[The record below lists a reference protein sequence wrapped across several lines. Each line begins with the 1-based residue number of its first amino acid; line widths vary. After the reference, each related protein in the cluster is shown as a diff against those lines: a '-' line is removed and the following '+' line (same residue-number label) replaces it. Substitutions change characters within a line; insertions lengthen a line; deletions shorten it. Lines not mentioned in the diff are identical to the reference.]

1 MASGFCE
8 DCSRLL
14 EEFNFHL
21 RKVCR
26 EFERKIKPIFREL
39 CECTCFS
46 VSPESSYLRRKRS
59 LSLNDEE
66 LQLHEEERLQTLSRL
81 SASED
86 IELQKTAAMFY
97 LQLSHPLNSPLPDAL
112 LEPVMNLLLS
122 PDLDVQKTISLALVN
137 LLVKNNVCRA
147 SVVEMGML
155 VPLLDLIRSG
165 DSSAQSHSCACV
177 CLLASSESSREAVM
191 LEGVKPLLAL
201 AKSYDP
207 REQQVAS
214 WALLH
219 LTHSDWSRG
228 LLGEAGGFPVL
239 VLLLQGSDSEVQF
252 YSCSALCNI
261 SSARELHP
269 KLLSIG
275 SHFLLKSLLTL
286 ASSSVQKNSMQA
298 CRCLQTLSQNDLI
311 QEQLMELDCVLL
323 CVDLIQEQLMELDCV
338 LLCVDLIQEQLME
351 LDCVLLCVDLI
362 QEQLMELDCVLLC
375 VDLIQEQLMEL
386 DCVLLC
392 VDLIQEQLM
401 ELDCVLLCVDLIQEQ
416 LMELDFLL
424 LCVDL
429 IQEQLMELDFLLLC
443 VDLIQEQLMELDF
456 LLLCVDLIQEQL
468 MELDCVL
475 LCVDLIQEQL
485 MELDCVLCV
494 DLIQEQL
501 MELDCVLLCVDLIQ
515 EQLMELDC
523 VLLCVDLIQEQ
534 LMDPDCVLLC
544 VDLIQ
549 EQLMELDCVLLCVDL
564 IQEQLM
570 ELDCVLLCVDLI
582 QEQLME
588 LDCVLLCVDLIQE
601 QLMELDCVLLCV
613 DLIQEQLMD
622 PDCVLLC
629 VDLIQEQLME
639 LDCVV
644 VRRSDP
650 GAADGSGLCVV
661 VCRSDPG
668 AADGARLCV
677 VVCRSDPG
685 AADGAGLCVVVRR
698 SDPGAADGAG
708 LCVVVCRSDPGAAD
722 GAGLC
727 VVVCRSDPGAADGA
741 GLCGVVRRSD
751 PGAADGAGLC
761 VVVCRSD
768 PGAADGAGLYLIQ
781 EQLMELDCVLPLQS
795 LLKTSSAEWRES
807 AVTLLS
813 ALTSHTPNKAVLVSE
828 GLLEEVGQ
836 LLLRPTCS
844 SVIITH
850 SCRIITGLSGCSE
863 GQQAVTEARCSSG
876 LLGAL
881 LSPSLTDDTLIHL
894 TSCLQN
900 LMTQHPLQSE
910 LSVMITSEHVSR
922 LVKLSGRS
930 QNPQLSYNSA
940 AVISRLEVTGETVQL
955 LKPHYVA
962 MLEYLSVFLKNKDL
976 KFQQLGLVT
985 ISNLKTD
992 GDFSSLLSGGEVE
1005 DQLRTVHDQTE
1016 ETRRLLQTIHPL
1028 SPSPVHPLL
1037 PPHKH

>member
-97 LQLSHPLNSPLPDAL
+97 LQLSHHLNSPLPDAL

-122 PDLDVQKTISLALVN
+122 SDLDVQKTISLALVN
-137 LLVKNNVCRA
+137 LLVKNTVCRA
-147 SVVEMGML
+147 SLVEMGML

-177 CLLASSESSREAVM
+177 CLLASLSREAVM

-298 CRCLQTLSQNDLI
+298 CRCLRTLSQNDLI
-311 QEQLMELDCVLL
+311 
-323 CVDLIQEQLMELDCV
+323 
-338 LLCVDLIQEQLME
+338 
-351 LDCVLLCVDLI
+351 
-362 QEQLMELDCVLLC
+362 
-375 VDLIQEQLMEL
+375 
-386 DCVLLC
+386 
-392 VDLIQEQLM
+392 
-401 ELDCVLLCVDLIQEQ
+401 
-416 LMELDFLL
+416 
-424 LCVDL
+424 
-429 IQEQLMELDFLLLC
+429 
-443 VDLIQEQLMELDF
+443 
-456 LLLCVDLIQEQL
+456 
-468 MELDCVL
+468 
-475 LCVDLIQEQL
+475 
-485 MELDCVLCV
+485 
-494 DLIQEQL
+494 
-501 MELDCVLLCVDLIQ
+501 
-515 EQLMELDC
+515 
-523 VLLCVDLIQEQ
+523 
-534 LMDPDCVLLC
+534 
-544 VDLIQ
+544 
-549 EQLMELDCVLLCVDL
+549 
-564 IQEQLM
+564 
-570 ELDCVLLCVDLI
+570 
-582 QEQLME
+582 
-588 LDCVLLCVDLIQE
+588 
-601 QLMELDCVLLCV
+601 
-613 DLIQEQLMD
+613 
-622 PDCVLLC
+622 
-629 VDLIQEQLME
+629 
-639 LDCVV
+639 
-644 VRRSDP
+644 R
-650 GAADGSGLCVV
+650 
-661 VCRSDPG
+661 
-668 AADGARLCV
+668 
-677 VVCRSDPG
+677 
-685 AADGAGLCVVVRR
+685 
-698 SDPGAADGAG
+698 
-708 LCVVVCRSDPGAAD
+708 
-722 GAGLC
+722 
-727 VVVCRSDPGAADGA
+727 
-741 GLCGVVRRSD
+741 
-751 PGAADGAGLC
+751 
-761 VVVCRSD
+761 
-768 PGAADGAGLYLIQ
+768 

-795 LLKTSSAEWRES
+795 LLKTPSAEWRES

-850 SCRIITGLSGCSE
+850 SCSIITGLSGCSE

-900 LMTQHPLQSE
+900 LMTQHPLKSE

-922 LVKLSGRS
+922 LVNLSGRS
-930 QNPQLSYNSA
+930 QNPQLSYNGA
-940 AVISRLEVTGETVQL
+940 AVISRLEVTGETLQL

-962 MLEYLSVFLKNKDL
+962 MLEYLSEFLKNKDL

-1016 ETRRLLQTIHPL
+1016 ETRRLLQTIQPL

>member
-46 VSPESSYLRRKRS
+46 VSPESSYLRRKRRKRS

-66 LQLHEEERLQTLSRL
+66 LQLHEEESLQTLSRL

-97 LQLSHPLNSPLPDAL
+97 LQLSHHLNSPLPDAL

-122 PDLDVQKTISLALVN
+122 SDLDVQKTISLSLVN

-177 CLLASSESSREAVM
+177 CLLASSESNREAVM

-214 WALLH
+214 WALLL
-219 LTHSDWSRG
+219 LTHSDWSRR
-228 LLGEAGGFPVL
+228 LLGDAGGFPVL

-261 SSARELHP
+261 SSARELHR

-311 QEQLMELDCVLL
+311 QEQLMELDCVL
-323 CVDLIQEQLMELDCV
+323 
-338 LLCVDLIQEQLME
+338 
-351 LDCVLLCVDLI
+351 
-362 QEQLMELDCVLLC
+362 
-375 VDLIQEQLMEL
+375 
-386 DCVLLC
+386 
-392 VDLIQEQLM
+392 
-401 ELDCVLLCVDLIQEQ
+401 
-416 LMELDFLL
+416 
-424 LCVDL
+424 
-429 IQEQLMELDFLLLC
+429 
-443 VDLIQEQLMELDF
+443 
-456 LLLCVDLIQEQL
+456 
-468 MELDCVL
+468 
-475 LCVDLIQEQL
+475 
-485 MELDCVLCV
+485 
-494 DLIQEQL
+494 
-501 MELDCVLLCVDLIQ
+501 
-515 EQLMELDC
+515 
-523 VLLCVDLIQEQ
+523 
-534 LMDPDCVLLC
+534 
-544 VDLIQ
+544 
-549 EQLMELDCVLLCVDL
+549 
-564 IQEQLM
+564 
-570 ELDCVLLCVDLI
+570 
-582 QEQLME
+582 
-588 LDCVLLCVDLIQE
+588 
-601 QLMELDCVLLCV
+601 
-613 DLIQEQLMD
+613 
-622 PDCVLLC
+622 
-629 VDLIQEQLME
+629 
-639 LDCVV
+639 
-644 VRRSDP
+644 
-650 GAADGSGLCVV
+650 
-661 VCRSDPG
+661 
-668 AADGARLCV
+668 
-677 VVCRSDPG
+677 
-685 AADGAGLCVVVRR
+685 
-698 SDPGAADGAG
+698 
-708 LCVVVCRSDPGAAD
+708 
-722 GAGLC
+722 
-727 VVVCRSDPGAADGA
+727 
-741 GLCGVVRRSD
+741 
-751 PGAADGAGLC
+751 
-761 VVVCRSD
+761 
-768 PGAADGAGLYLIQ
+768 
-781 EQLMELDCVLPLQS
+781 PLQP

-836 LLLRPTCS
+836 LLLHPTCS

-850 SCRIITGLSGCSE
+850 SCRIITDLSSCSE
-863 GQQAVTEARCSSG
+863 GQQAVMEARCLSG

-940 AVISRLEVTGETVQL
+940 AVISRLEMTGETLQL

-962 MLEYLSVFLKNKDL
+962 MLEYLSVLLQNKDL

-1016 ETRRLLQTIHPL
+1016 ETRRLLQTIQPL
-1028 SPSPVHPLL
+1028 SPSPVHPLQ
-1037 PPHKH
+1037 PPHQWLR

>member
-1 MASGFCE
+1 MKDTQQKTSLRHAAQVPSFFSAGETVMASGFCE

-97 LQLSHPLNSPLPDAL
+97 LQLSHHLNSPLPDAL

-122 PDLDVQKTISLALVN
+122 SDLDVQKTISLALVN

-298 CRCLQTLSQNDLI
+298 CRCLQTLSQNG
-311 QEQLMELDCVLL
+311 
-323 CVDLIQEQLMELDCV
+323 
-338 LLCVDLIQEQLME
+338 
-351 LDCVLLCVDLI
+351 
-362 QEQLMELDCVLLC
+362 
-375 VDLIQEQLMEL
+375 
-386 DCVLLC
+386 
-392 VDLIQEQLM
+392 
-401 ELDCVLLCVDLIQEQ
+401 
-416 LMELDFLL
+416 
-424 LCVDL
+424 
-429 IQEQLMELDFLLLC
+429 
-443 VDLIQEQLMELDF
+443 
-456 LLLCVDLIQEQL
+456 
-468 MELDCVL
+468 
-475 LCVDLIQEQL
+475 
-485 MELDCVLCV
+485 
-494 DLIQEQL
+494 
-501 MELDCVLLCVDLIQ
+501 
-515 EQLMELDC
+515 
-523 VLLCVDLIQEQ
+523 
-534 LMDPDCVLLC
+534 
-544 VDLIQ
+544 
-549 EQLMELDCVLLCVDL
+549 
-564 IQEQLM
+564 
-570 ELDCVLLCVDLI
+570 
-582 QEQLME
+582 
-588 LDCVLLCVDLIQE
+588 
-601 QLMELDCVLLCV
+601 
-613 DLIQEQLMD
+613 
-622 PDCVLLC
+622 
-629 VDLIQEQLME
+629 
-639 LDCVV
+639 
-644 VRRSDP
+644 SP
-650 GAADGSGLCVV
+650 GERGSAGGSGSAASSSHMQL
-661 VCRSDPG
+661 RHHHTQLQDHHWPERLQRGSADP
-668 AADGARLCV
+668 
-677 VVCRSDPG
+677 
-685 AADGAGLCVVVRR
+685 
-698 SDPGAADGAG
+698 
-708 LCVVVCRSDPGAAD
+708 
-722 GAGLC
+722 
-727 VVVCRSDPGAADGA
+727 
-741 GLCGVVRRSD
+741 
-751 PGAADGAGLC
+751 
-761 VVVCRSD
+761 
-768 PGAADGAGLYLIQ
+768 
-781 EQLMELDCVLPLQS
+781 
-795 LLKTSSAEWRES
+795 LK
-807 AVTLLS
+807 
-813 ALTSHTPNKAVLVSE
+813 
-828 GLLEEVGQ
+828 
-836 LLLRPTCS
+836 
-844 SVIITH
+844 
-850 SCRIITGLSGCSE
+850 
-863 GQQAVTEARCSSG
+863 
-876 LLGAL
+876 
-881 LSPSLTDDTLIHL
+881 
-894 TSCLQN
+894 
-900 LMTQHPLQSE
+900 SE

-962 MLEYLSVFLKNKDL
+962 MLEYLAVFLKNKDL

-985 ISNLKTD
+985 ISNLQTGLYSTEQKKSRSRKTPLQFVD
-992 GDFSSLLSGGEVE
+992 G
-1005 DQLRTVHDQTE
+1005 
-1016 ETRRLLQTIHPL
+1016 P
-1028 SPSPVHPLL
+1028 
-1037 PPHKH
+1037 

>member
-26 EFERKIKPIFREL
+26 EFERKIKTIFREL

-46 VSPESSYLRRKRS
+46 VSPESSYLRKRRRKRR

-66 LQLHEEERLQTLSRL
+66 LQLHDEESLQTLSRL

-97 LQLSHPLNSPLPDAL
+97 LQLSHHLKSPLPDAL

-122 PDLDVQKTISLALVN
+122 SDLDVQKTISLSLVN

-155 VPLLDLIRSG
+155 VPILDLIRSG

-177 CLLASSESSREAVM
+177 CLLASSESNREAVM

-219 LTHSDWSRG
+219 LTHSDWSRR
-228 LLGEAGGFPVL
+228 LLGDAGGFPVL
-239 VLLLQGSDSEVQF
+239 VLLLQASDSEVQF

-298 CRCLQTLSQNDLI
+298 CRCLHTLSQNDLI
-311 QEQLMELDCVLL
+311 QEQLMDLDCL
-323 CVDLIQEQLMELDCV
+323 
-338 LLCVDLIQEQLME
+338 
-351 LDCVLLCVDLI
+351 
-362 QEQLMELDCVLLC
+362 
-375 VDLIQEQLMEL
+375 
-386 DCVLLC
+386 
-392 VDLIQEQLM
+392 
-401 ELDCVLLCVDLIQEQ
+401 
-416 LMELDFLL
+416 
-424 LCVDL
+424 
-429 IQEQLMELDFLLLC
+429 
-443 VDLIQEQLMELDF
+443 
-456 LLLCVDLIQEQL
+456 
-468 MELDCVL
+468 
-475 LCVDLIQEQL
+475 
-485 MELDCVLCV
+485 
-494 DLIQEQL
+494 
-501 MELDCVLLCVDLIQ
+501 
-515 EQLMELDC
+515 
-523 VLLCVDLIQEQ
+523 
-534 LMDPDCVLLC
+534 
-544 VDLIQ
+544 
-549 EQLMELDCVLLCVDL
+549 
-564 IQEQLM
+564 
-570 ELDCVLLCVDLI
+570 
-582 QEQLME
+582 
-588 LDCVLLCVDLIQE
+588 
-601 QLMELDCVLLCV
+601 
-613 DLIQEQLMD
+613 
-622 PDCVLLC
+622 
-629 VDLIQEQLME
+629 
-639 LDCVV
+639 
-644 VRRSDP
+644 
-650 GAADGSGLCVV
+650 
-661 VCRSDPG
+661 
-668 AADGARLCV
+668 
-677 VVCRSDPG
+677 
-685 AADGAGLCVVVRR
+685 
-698 SDPGAADGAG
+698 
-708 LCVVVCRSDPGAAD
+708 
-722 GAGLC
+722 
-727 VVVCRSDPGAADGA
+727 
-741 GLCGVVRRSD
+741 
-751 PGAADGAGLC
+751 
-761 VVVCRSD
+761 
-768 PGAADGAGLYLIQ
+768 
-781 EQLMELDCVLPLQS
+781 LPLQS
-795 LLKTSSAEWRES
+795 LLKTSSAVWRES

-836 LLLRPTCS
+836 LLLHPTCS

-850 SCRIITGLSGCSE
+850 SCRIITDLSSCSE
-863 GQQAVTEARCSSG
+863 GQQQAEMEARCLSG

-881 LSPSLTDDTLIHL
+881 LSPSLTDDTLMHL

-900 LMTQHPLQSE
+900 LMTQHPLKSE

-922 LVKLSGRS
+922 LVKLSGQT

-940 AVISRLEVTGETVQL
+940 AVISRLEMTGETVQL
-955 LKPHYVA
+955 LKPHYVT

-976 KFQQLGLVT
+976 KFQQLGIVT

-1016 ETRRLLQTIHPL
+1016 ETRRLLQTIQPL

-1037 PPHKH
+1037 PRHKH

>member
-97 LQLSHPLNSPLPDAL
+97 LQLSHHLNSPLPDAL

-311 QEQLMELDCVLL
+311 QEQLMELDCVL
-323 CVDLIQEQLMELDCV
+323 
-338 LLCVDLIQEQLME
+338 
-351 LDCVLLCVDLI
+351 
-362 QEQLMELDCVLLC
+362 
-375 VDLIQEQLMEL
+375 
-386 DCVLLC
+386 
-392 VDLIQEQLM
+392 
-401 ELDCVLLCVDLIQEQ
+401 
-416 LMELDFLL
+416 
-424 LCVDL
+424 
-429 IQEQLMELDFLLLC
+429 
-443 VDLIQEQLMELDF
+443 
-456 LLLCVDLIQEQL
+456 
-468 MELDCVL
+468 
-475 LCVDLIQEQL
+475 
-485 MELDCVLCV
+485 
-494 DLIQEQL
+494 
-501 MELDCVLLCVDLIQ
+501 
-515 EQLMELDC
+515 
-523 VLLCVDLIQEQ
+523 
-534 LMDPDCVLLC
+534 
-544 VDLIQ
+544 
-549 EQLMELDCVLLCVDL
+549 
-564 IQEQLM
+564 
-570 ELDCVLLCVDLI
+570 
-582 QEQLME
+582 
-588 LDCVLLCVDLIQE
+588 
-601 QLMELDCVLLCV
+601 
-613 DLIQEQLMD
+613 
-622 PDCVLLC
+622 
-629 VDLIQEQLME
+629 
-639 LDCVV
+639 
-644 VRRSDP
+644 
-650 GAADGSGLCVV
+650 
-661 VCRSDPG
+661 
-668 AADGARLCV
+668 
-677 VVCRSDPG
+677 
-685 AADGAGLCVVVRR
+685 
-698 SDPGAADGAG
+698 
-708 LCVVVCRSDPGAAD
+708 
-722 GAGLC
+722 
-727 VVVCRSDPGAADGA
+727 
-741 GLCGVVRRSD
+741 
-751 PGAADGAGLC
+751 
-761 VVVCRSD
+761 
-768 PGAADGAGLYLIQ
+768 
-781 EQLMELDCVLPLQS
+781 PLQS

-850 SCRIITGLSGCSE
+850 SCSIITGLSGCSE

-900 LMTQHPLQSE
+900 LMTQHPLKSE

-930 QNPQLSYNSA
+930 QNPQLSYNGA

-985 ISNLKTD
+985 ISNLQTD

-1016 ETRRLLQTIHPL
+1016 ETRRLLQTIQPL
-1028 SPSPVHPLL
+1028 SPSPVNPLL

>member
-1 MASGFCE
+1 MK
-8 DCSRLL
+8 DTQQ
-14 EEFNFHL
+14 
-21 RKVCR
+21 K
-26 EFERKIKPIFREL
+26 
-39 CECTCFS
+39 T
-46 VSPESSYLRRKRS
+46 Y
-59 LSLNDEE
+59 EE

-97 LQLSHPLNSPLPDAL
+97 LQLSHHLNSPLPDAL

-122 PDLDVQKTISLALVN
+122 SDLDVQKTISLALVN

-311 QEQLMELDCVLL
+311 QEQLMELDCVL
-323 CVDLIQEQLMELDCV
+323 
-338 LLCVDLIQEQLME
+338 
-351 LDCVLLCVDLI
+351 
-362 QEQLMELDCVLLC
+362 
-375 VDLIQEQLMEL
+375 
-386 DCVLLC
+386 
-392 VDLIQEQLM
+392 
-401 ELDCVLLCVDLIQEQ
+401 
-416 LMELDFLL
+416 
-424 LCVDL
+424 
-429 IQEQLMELDFLLLC
+429 
-443 VDLIQEQLMELDF
+443 
-456 LLLCVDLIQEQL
+456 
-468 MELDCVL
+468 
-475 LCVDLIQEQL
+475 
-485 MELDCVLCV
+485 
-494 DLIQEQL
+494 
-501 MELDCVLLCVDLIQ
+501 
-515 EQLMELDC
+515 
-523 VLLCVDLIQEQ
+523 
-534 LMDPDCVLLC
+534 
-544 VDLIQ
+544 
-549 EQLMELDCVLLCVDL
+549 
-564 IQEQLM
+564 
-570 ELDCVLLCVDLI
+570 
-582 QEQLME
+582 
-588 LDCVLLCVDLIQE
+588 
-601 QLMELDCVLLCV
+601 
-613 DLIQEQLMD
+613 
-622 PDCVLLC
+622 
-629 VDLIQEQLME
+629 
-639 LDCVV
+639 
-644 VRRSDP
+644 
-650 GAADGSGLCVV
+650 
-661 VCRSDPG
+661 
-668 AADGARLCV
+668 
-677 VVCRSDPG
+677 
-685 AADGAGLCVVVRR
+685 
-698 SDPGAADGAG
+698 
-708 LCVVVCRSDPGAAD
+708 
-722 GAGLC
+722 
-727 VVVCRSDPGAADGA
+727 
-741 GLCGVVRRSD
+741 
-751 PGAADGAGLC
+751 
-761 VVVCRSD
+761 
-768 PGAADGAGLYLIQ
+768 
-781 EQLMELDCVLPLQS
+781 PLQS

-900 LMTQHPLQSE
+900 LMTQHPLKSE

-962 MLEYLSVFLKNKDL
+962 MLEYLAVFLKNKDL

-985 ISNLKTD
+985 ISNLQTD

-1016 ETRRLLQTIHPL
+1016 ETRRLLQTIQPL

>member
-26 EFERKIKPIFREL
+26 EFERKIKPISREL

-46 VSPESSYLRRKRS
+46 VSPESSYLRRKRRKRS

-66 LQLHEEERLQTLSRL
+66 LQLHEEESLQTLSRL

-97 LQLSHPLNSPLPDAL
+97 LQLSHHLNSPLPDAL

-122 PDLDVQKTISLALVN
+122 SDLDVQKTISLSLVN

-177 CLLASSESSREAVM
+177 CLLASSESNREAVM

-219 LTHSDWSRG
+219 LTHSDWSRR
-228 LLGEAGGFPVL
+228 LLGDAGGFPVL

-261 SSARELHP
+261 SSARELHR

-286 ASSSVQKNSMQA
+286 ASSSVQKKSMQA
-298 CRCLQTLSQNDLI
+298 CRCLQTLSQND
-311 QEQLMELDCVLL
+311 
-323 CVDLIQEQLMELDCV
+323 
-338 LLCVDLIQEQLME
+338 
-351 LDCVLLCVDLI
+351 
-362 QEQLMELDCVLLC
+362 
-375 VDLIQEQLMEL
+375 
-386 DCVLLC
+386 
-392 VDLIQEQLM
+392 
-401 ELDCVLLCVDLIQEQ
+401 
-416 LMELDFLL
+416 
-424 LCVDL
+424 
-429 IQEQLMELDFLLLC
+429 
-443 VDLIQEQLMELDF
+443 
-456 LLLCVDLIQEQL
+456 
-468 MELDCVL
+468 
-475 LCVDLIQEQL
+475 
-485 MELDCVLCV
+485 
-494 DLIQEQL
+494 
-501 MELDCVLLCVDLIQ
+501 
-515 EQLMELDC
+515 
-523 VLLCVDLIQEQ
+523 
-534 LMDPDCVLLC
+534 
-544 VDLIQ
+544 
-549 EQLMELDCVLLCVDL
+549 
-564 IQEQLM
+564 
-570 ELDCVLLCVDLI
+570 
-582 QEQLME
+582 
-588 LDCVLLCVDLIQE
+588 
-601 QLMELDCVLLCV
+601 
-613 DLIQEQLMD
+613 
-622 PDCVLLC
+622 
-629 VDLIQEQLME
+629 
-639 LDCVV
+639 
-644 VRRSDP
+644 
-650 GAADGSGLCVV
+650 
-661 VCRSDPG
+661 
-668 AADGARLCV
+668 
-677 VVCRSDPG
+677 
-685 AADGAGLCVVVRR
+685 
-698 SDPGAADGAG
+698 
-708 LCVVVCRSDPGAAD
+708 
-722 GAGLC
+722 
-727 VVVCRSDPGAADGA
+727 
-741 GLCGVVRRSD
+741 
-751 PGAADGAGLC
+751 
-761 VVVCRSD
+761 
-768 PGAADGAGLYLIQ
+768 LIQ

-836 LLLRPTCS
+836 LLLHPTCS

-850 SCRIITGLSGCSE
+850 SCRIITDLSSCSE
-863 GQQAVTEARCSSG
+863 GQQAVMEARCLSG

-940 AVISRLEVTGETVQL
+940 AVISRLEMTGETLQL

-962 MLEYLSVFLKNKDL
+962 MLEYLSVFLQNKDL

-1005 DQLRTVHDQTE
+1005 DQLRTLHDQTE
-1016 ETRRLLQTIHPL
+1016 ETRRLLQTIQPL

-1037 PPHKH
+1037 PPHQWLR